1 MYTILRHGR
10 LTRLIRIH
18 WVPLQKDQ
26 GLVLV
31 AEVLMIIIMMVI
43 MVMKMMMII
52 DDLPNDDTMMIF
64 DQEVRLILT
73 TKRLVTTSCPSEKT
87 VRVNFLVSFSL
98 LSE

>member
-1 MYTILRHGR
+1 MNTILRHGR

-43 MVMKMMMII
+43 MVMIMMMII
-52 DDLPNDDTMMIF
+52 DDDFDYDDENDD
-64 DQEVRLILT
+64 DY
-73 TKRLVTTSCPSEKT
+73 
-87 VRVNFLVSFSL
+87 
-98 LSE
+98 